1 MSFFKQLRR
10 EFAGYNGKKLSQ
22 DLMAGLTVAAVALP
36 LALAFGVSAGATA
49 ACGLVTAI
57 VAGLVISALTGG
69 YYQISG
75 PTGAM
80 AAILGSLIG
89 AYGMQGMF
97 VATFL
102 AGIMLIIAAVL
113 HLGNLTAFV
122 PAPVITGFTSG
133 IAVIIALGQIDNFF
147 GTHSEGGSA
156 LAKLAS
162 YSRLGF
168 HPNMTTTI
176 VALLV
181 VLLMVFFPKK
191 WNAVVP
197 ASLVGIII
205 ATAATMIF
213 KLDIATVGD
222 IPKSLMLPDRLSPS
236 QIDWTAVPALLAP
249 AFSIAVLNM
258 LESLL
263 CGASAGRATGVKLNN
278 DQELFAQGVGNMVLP
293 MFGGIPATAALA
305 RTSVAVRSGA
315 QTRLTGIFHAVGL
328 LIMMLVL
335 APIISNVPMAAL
347 AGVLMVTAWRMNE
360 WSAIRYVFQHKFKG
374 AMAKFIVTMAC
385 TIVFDLTVAIVVGVG
400 LGLIL
405 MVARLSKLQINY
417 ERVDMSRL
425 KRDDDTLNERYSNAM
440 VAYITGPLLFAN
452 IGTLEELPEHIG
464 RCDTL
469 LLSVGLIPENELS
482 RSIGVE
488 MNRVTSGPNVSD
500 KLETSAEGIFACG
513 NVLHVH
519 DLVDYVSEE
528 ATLAGTNAAAYVRA
542 ESEEAGG
549 RRVEMKAENGVRY
562 TVPQSLDVDHMRDQ
576 VTVRFRVADVYKD
589 RFISVYYDDKRVVHR
604 KKKVLAPGEMEQVVI
619 KKESLKDYPDL
630 KKIVVCTEVE

>member
-1 MSFFKQLRR
+1 MNNIMGTAFLRQLQQEFK
-10 EFAGYNGKKLSQ
+10 GYNGQKLAK

-57 VAGLVISALTGG
+57 VAGLIISALTGG

-80 AAILGSLIG
+80 AAILGSLI
-89 AYGMQGMF
+89 ASYGMQGMF
-97 VATFL
+97 IATFL
-102 AGIMLIIAAVL
+102 AGALLIIAAVL

-133 IAVIIALGQIDNFF
+133 IAVIIAMGQIDNFF

-156 LAKLAS
+156 IAKLLS
-162 YSRLGF
+162 YKDLGF
-168 HPNMTTTI
+168 HPDMATATI
-176 VALLV
+176 ALFV

-197 ASLVGIII
+197 ASLIGIII
-205 ATAATMIF
+205 ATAATMLL
-213 KLDIATVGD
+213 KLDIATVGE
-222 IPKSLMLPDRLSPS
+222 IPKTLMLDDRLSPA
-236 QIDWTAVPALLAP
+236 QIDWSTVPSLLAP

-328 LIMMLVL
+328 LIMMFLL
-335 APIISNVPMAAL
+335 APVIQNVPLAGL

-360 WSAIRYVFQHKFKG
+360 WHAIKYMFSHRFKG
-374 AMAKFIVTMAC
+374 AIAKFIVTMLC

-405 MVARLSKLQINY
+405 MVARLAKLQINY
-417 ERVDMSRL
+417 ERVDMSRI
-425 KRDDDTLNERYSNAM
+425 KNDNEELNKRYSNAM
-440 VAYITGPLLFAN
+440 VAYITGPLIFAN
-452 IGTLEELPEHIG
+452 IDTIEQLPERLG
-464 RCDTL
+464 GCDTL
-469 LLSVGLIPENELS
+469 LLSM
-482 RSIGVE
+482 RGV
-488 MNRVTSGPNVSD
+488 PYID
-500 KLETSAEGIFACG
+500 ISAAQALM
-513 NVLHVH
+513 NVLKSMHEDGVDIVLCGLPTNSMQMMH
-519 DLVDYVSEE
+519 RSGIYDMVGEQGFYWSVERALLDLRPY
-528 ATLAGTNAAAYVRA
+528 T
-542 ESEEAGG
+542 
-549 RRVEMKAENGVRY
+549 GV
-562 TVPQSLDVDHMRDQ
+562 
-576 VTVRFRVADVYKD
+576 
-589 RFISVYYDDKRVVHR
+589 
-604 KKKVLAPGEMEQVVI
+604 KK
-619 KKESLKDYPDL
+619 
-630 KKIVVCTEVE
+630 

>member
-1 MSFFKQLRR
+1 MGKAFLQQLRN
-10 EFAGYNGKKLSQ
+10 EFRGYNGHKLSQ

-89 AYGMQGMF
+89 TYGMQGMF

-102 AGIMLIIAAVL
+102 AGIMLLIAAVL

-133 IAVIIALGQIDNFF
+133 IAVIIAMGQIDNFF
-147 GTHSEGGSA
+147 GTYSEGGSA

-162 YSRLGF
+162 YGTLGF
-168 HPNMTTTI
+168 RPDLATTA
-176 VALLV
+176 VALFV
-181 VLLMVFFPKK
+181 TVLMVVFPKK

-197 ASLVGIII
+197 ASLIGIIL
-205 ATAATMIF
+205 ATAATMLLG
-213 KLDIATVGD
+213 LDIATVGE
-222 IPKSLMLPDRLSPS
+222 IPQTLLLPDRLSPRAV
-236 QIDWTAVPALLAP
+236 DWSAVPALLAP

-263 CGASAGRATGVKLNN
+263 CGASAGRATGVRLNN
-278 DQELFAQGVGNMVLP
+278 DQELFAQGVGNLVLP
-293 MFGGIPATAALA
+293 LFGGIPATAALA

-315 QTRLTGIFHAVGL
+315 QTRLTGVFHAVGL
-328 LIMMLVL
+328 LIMMFAL
-335 APIISNVPMAAL
+335 APVIRNVPLAAL

-360 WSAIRYVFQHKFKG
+360 WHAIRYMFSHRFKG
-374 AMAKFIVTMAC
+374 AIAKFAVTMVC
-385 TIVFDLTVAIVVGVG
+385 TIMFDLTVAIVVGVG

-425 KRDDDTLNERYSNAM
+425 KNDDPVLNARYSNAM

-452 IGTLEELPEHIG
+452 ISVLEELPDRVAG
-464 RCDTL
+464 CDTL
-469 LLSVGLIPENELS
+469 LLSMRGVPTVDVSAAQTLQAILESFRERGVDVAICGLPTASMTMLRRAGIVELMGEQAFYWSVERALLDPRPRPENAQT
-482 RSIGVE
+482 VQ
-488 MNRVTSGPNVSD
+488 RV
-500 KLETSAEGIFACG
+500 
-513 NVLHVH
+513 
-519 DLVDYVSEE
+519 
-528 ATLAGTNAAAYVRA
+528 
-542 ESEEAGG
+542 
-549 RRVEMKAENGVRY
+549 
-562 TVPQSLDVDHMRDQ
+562 
-576 VTVRFRVADVYKD
+576 
-589 RFISVYYDDKRVVHR
+589 
-604 KKKVLAPGEMEQVVI
+604 
-619 KKESLKDYPDL
+619 
-630 KKIVVCTEVE
+630 